1 MSFYERHKI
10 YRFNP
15 CDRDA
20 LPWLKRIGT
29 ALMPLASA
37 CQCCSAY
44 RSVALIAGAVIAPDV
59 TVVILTLV
67 IFGLLVKEFVSPQDP
82 EKM

>member
-1 MSFYERHKI
+1 MSFYERHKL

-20 LPWLKRIGT
+20 FPWLKRIGT

-44 RSVALIAGAVIAPDV
+44 RSIGLIISALMWPDV
-59 TVVILTLV
+59 TVVLLVLV
-67 IFGLLVKEFVSPQDP
+67 IAGLLIKEWVSPQDP